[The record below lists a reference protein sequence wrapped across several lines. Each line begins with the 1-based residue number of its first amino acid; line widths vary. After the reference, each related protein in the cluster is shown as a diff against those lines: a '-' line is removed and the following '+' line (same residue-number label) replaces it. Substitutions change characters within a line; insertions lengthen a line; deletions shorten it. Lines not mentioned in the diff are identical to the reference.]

1 MKLKVNEEARK
12 VVLRDIRVQSAICTA
27 TGKGHSTVLRWL
39 YKADADKLSQKV
51 VSDIISRE
59 TGLNIVDYAV
69 ASH

>member
-69 ASH
+69 AAH